1 MRGNRTVLVA
11 AGLAL
16 LLAPAVALAQAQPR
30 EQVVRQP
37 GHTKEWDQAAVTALA
52 GKFAEEIKA
61 ARTAFRQV
69 PAPNVGSMQA
79 RSHFNLKDLLRVLE
93 REANRLHNSLGEG
106 TGQAELLPA
115 YNRMWIT
122 IRDAQEEGRRLMLP
136 KQVDQHFEAAGALLV
151 ELDAYFD

>member
-16 LLAPAVALAQAQPR
+16 LLAPAAALAQAQPR
-30 EQVVRQP
+30 EQAVQQR
-37 GHTKEWDQAAVTALA
+37 GHTKEWDQAAVTDLA
-52 GKFAEEIKA
+52 GKFHTEVKA
-61 ARTAFRQV
+61 ARAEARKI

-79 RSHFNLKDLLRVLE
+79 RAHWNLMDLLRVLE
-93 REANRLHNSLGEG
+93 REAGRLHRALGEG
-106 TGQAELLPA
+106 TGQAELQPA

-122 IRDAQEEGRRLMLP
+122 IRDSQEEARRLMVP
-136 KQVDQHFEAAGALLV
+136 EQVDQHFVAAGALLV